1 MTDYVTSYAH
11 ALISKGIALSSI
23 ALDQDPREA
32 LAWGGDMERALN
44 LFAQAMTV
52 DNGCEWAH
60 EFFYLTLS
68 WKAEAWA
75 SLEEYDKAICSFKE
89 CLAIKPT
96 DNEIKGHLH
105 DTIYRLSQDRQ
116 EKADNWVPPSPMYC
130 PGSPMS

>member
-1 MTDYVTSYAH
+1 MTSYAH

-23 ALDQDPREA
+23 ALNQDPRET

-52 DNGCEWAH
+52 DNGCDWAH
-60 EFFYLTLS
+60 KFFYLTLR

-75 SLEEYDKAICSFKE
+75 ELNEYGKAISSFNE

-96 DNEIKGHLH
+96 DNDVKGQLH
-105 DTIYRLSQDRQ
+105 DVIYRQSQDRQ
-116 EKADNWVPPSPMYC
+116 EEADNWMPPSPRYS
-130 PGSPMS
+130 PGSPII